1 MVIAVRFFTN
11 SSSDENKNFIY
22 ETFSRISG
30 LHIQHT
36 FLFIFDKPY
45 NSLILP
51 ANVIPVVIELKE
63 KSPMK
68 SLIWYNIKIPAVL
81 KKYKADIFI
90 SGSFCSLITKIP
102 QILIAPD
109 ISFTQHAS
117 IVKKQSLLFYKKFT
131 PRFLKKTKTII
142 VFSAFQ
148 KAEIIKQY
156 KTDADKIEVIYNGV
170 NENFKPIHIEEREKI
185 KDKYAAGNE
194 YFIYT
199 GEIGSNKNLLN
210 LLKAFSAFKKRQR
223 SNMQLLIAGNPG
235 WEYEK
240 FSESL
245 RLFRFKEDVQ
255 ILENPSLEDLIKI
268 TAAAYAL
275 VYPSLFEGF
284 ATQPLQAMKS
294 SIPVITSSTGAMP
307 EIVADAALYADAENF
322 KDIAIKM
329 MMLFKDENLRKALIE
344 KGTIQVKKYNWDNT
358 AGLVWKSIEK
368 TLL

>member
-11 SSSDENKNFIY
+11 STSDENGNFIY

-45 NSLILP
+45 NSLIFP
-51 ANVIPVVIELKE
+51 ANVIPIVIDLKG

-68 SLIWYNIKIPAVL
+68 SLIWYNIKIPAIL
-81 KKYKADIFI
+81 KKHKADIFI

-117 IVKKQSLLFYKKFT
+117 IVKKQYLLFYKKFT
-131 PRFLKKTKTII
+131 PRFLKKAKSII

-148 KAEIIKQY
+148 KDILIKQY
-156 KTDADKIEVIYNGV
+156 KTGADKIEVIYPGV
-170 NENFKPIHIEEREKI
+170 NENFKPIHIEDREKI
-185 KDKYAAGNE
+185 KDKYGAGNE

-210 LLKAFSAFKKRQR
+210 LLKAFSAFKKRQK
-223 SNMQLLIAGNPG
+223 SSMQLLIAGNPG
-235 WEYEK
+235 REYEM

-245 RLFRFKEDVQ
+245 RLFRFKGDVK
-255 ILENPSLEDLIKI
+255 ILENLSLDEIVKV
-268 TAAAYAL
+268 TTSAYAMA
-275 VYPSLFEGF
+275 YPSLFDVL

-294 SIPVITSSTGAMP
+294 GVPVITSSTGAMP

-329 MMLFKDENLRKALIE
+329 MMLFKDENLRKVLIE
-344 KGTIQVKKYNWDNT
+344 KGILQVKKYDWNES
-358 AGLVWKSIEK
+358 AGLLWKSIEK
-368 TLL
+368 IPL

>member
-22 ETFSRISG
+22 ETFTRISA
-30 LHIQHT
+30 LHVQHT

-51 ANVIPVVIELKE
+51 ANVIPVVIELKG

-131 PRFLKKTKTII
+131 PRFLKKTKIII

-185 KDKYAAGNE
+185 KEKYAAGNE

-223 SNMQLLIAGNPG
+223 SNMQLLIAGNSG

-284 ATQPLQAMKS
+284 ETQPLQAMKS

-344 KGTIQVKKYNWDNT
+344 KGTIQVKKYNWDST